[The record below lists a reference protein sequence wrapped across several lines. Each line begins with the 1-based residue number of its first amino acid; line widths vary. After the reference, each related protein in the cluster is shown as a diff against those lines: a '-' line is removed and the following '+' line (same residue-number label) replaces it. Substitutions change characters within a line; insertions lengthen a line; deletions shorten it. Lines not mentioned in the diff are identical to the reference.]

1 MDRRDFLK
9 GAGAGGMLGALPL
22 TAIAAVPQGA
32 GDAPR
37 PLVIVHQAD
46 VPQAAELADR
56 LRATAAPS
64 TPARVPAATV
74 ALGSDE
80 LRDFSRIVAVLEQW
94 PQARF
99 LGVMD
104 YASATIFQEIAAA
117 RGAGYV
123 FETHHRFAG
132 QSVRLTSFVI
142 NT

>member
-9 GAGAGGMLGALPL
+9 GAGAGGVLGALPL
-22 TAIAAVPQGA
+22 TAFSALPQGV
-32 GDAPR
+32 GDGQR

-46 VPQAAELADR
+46 VPQAAELAGR

-64 TPARVPAATV
+64 TVPAATV

-80 LRDFSRIVAVLEQW
+80 LRDFARIVAVLDQW

-132 QSVRLTSFVI
+132 QSVRLASFVI

>member
-9 GAGAGGMLGALPL
+9 GAGAGGVLGALPF
-22 TAIAAVPQGA
+22 AAHAAFPETA
-32 GDAPR
+32 GDQR

-46 VPQAAELADR
+46 IPQAAELANG
-56 LRATAAPS
+56 LRGAVAPS
-64 TPARVPAATV
+64 GRPTATV
-74 ALGSDE
+74 ALDSDE
-80 LRDFSRIVAVLEQW
+80 LRDFSRVVGVLGQW

-117 RGAGYV
+117 RGAGYA

-132 QSVRLTSFVI
+132 QSVRLASFVI
-142 NT
+142 TT

>member
-9 GAGAGGMLGALPL
+9 GAGAGGVLGAVPL
-22 TAIAAVPQGA
+22 SAFAALPQGG
-32 GDAPR
+32 GDAQR

-46 VPQAAELADR
+46 VPQAAELAGR

-64 TPARVPAATV
+64 AVPAVTV
-74 ALGSDE
+74 PLGSDE
-80 LRDFSRIVAVLEQW
+80 LRDFARIVAVLDQW

-132 QSVRLTSFVI
+132 QSVRLASFVI

>member
-9 GAGAGGMLGALPL
+9 GAGAGGVLGAVPL
-22 TAIAAVPQGA
+22 TAFAALPQGVS
-32 GDAPR
+32 DAQR

-46 VPQAAELADR
+46 VPQAAELAGR
-56 LRATAAPS
+56 LRAAAAPS
-64 TPARVPAATV
+64 APPRVPAATV
-74 ALGSDE
+74 ALASDE
-80 LRDFSRIVAVLEQW
+80 LRDFPRIVALLDQW

-132 QSVRLTSFVI
+132 QSVRLASFVI

>member
-1 MDRRDFLK
+1 MERRDFLK
-9 GAGAGGMLGALPL
+9 GAGAGGVLGALPL
-22 TAIAAVPQGA
+22 SAFAALPQGV
-32 GDAPR
+32 GDAQR

-46 VPQAAELADR
+46 VPQAAELAGR
-56 LRATAAPS
+56 LRAMAAPS
-64 TPARVPAATV
+64 AVPAATV

-80 LRDFSRIVAVLEQW
+80 LRDFARIVAVLDQW

-132 QSVRLTSFVI
+132 QSVRLASFVI